1 MDSNVVEDRIEMF
14 VRTQFSVSP
23 NDPGFDRGVNL
34 FEHGYVDSVGAVEL
48 LGFLQEQ
55 FNVEVPD
62 DDLLA
67 DDFSTV
73 AGIARIVLRNSR
85 LQTESPEIARE
96 EASFAGNATSDRRE
110 NNT

>member
-1 MDSNVVEDRIEMF
+1 MDSNVVEIRIEMF
-14 VRTQFSVSP
+14 VRKQFSVSP
-23 NDPGFDRGVNL
+23 NDPGFDREVNL

-48 LGFLQEQ
+48 LGFLQEE

-73 AGIARIVLRNSR
+73 SGIARIVLRNSR
-85 LQTESPEIARE
+85 LLSESSDIA
-96 EASFAGNATSDRRE
+96 
-110 NNT
+110 

>member
-23 NDPGFDRGVNL
+23 NDPWFDRGVNL

-48 LGFLQEQ
+48 LGFLQEE

-85 LQTESPEIARE
+85 LQTESPEITE